1 MSDLFEENEEEI
13 MEVGSEFEEIAV
25 DEDLD
30 EFLEEGLDAR
40 KRLENMLEER
50 RLRNELDDFVD
61 Y

>member
-13 MEVGSEFEEIAV
+13 MEVESEFEEIAV

-30 EFLEEGLDAR
+30 ELPEEGLDAR
-40 KRLENMLEER
+40 KRLEHMLEER